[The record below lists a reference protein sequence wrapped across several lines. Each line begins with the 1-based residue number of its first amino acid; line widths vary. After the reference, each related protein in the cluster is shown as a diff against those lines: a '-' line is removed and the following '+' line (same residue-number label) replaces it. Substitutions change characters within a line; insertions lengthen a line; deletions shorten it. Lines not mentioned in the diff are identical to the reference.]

1 MSHKILVSIPVAIL
15 SFIVYLLYTGSIGWF
30 DVITGAVVAIIIG
43 LLTGSIVVKNP
54 RKTLS
59 IRRYILMIIYVIW
72 YFLVAEIRAHLDVI
86 KRALHPK
93 MPLNPAIIKVPY
105 NVNTDYAMVL
115 IANSITNTPG
125 TVVVDL
131 DYNNKYFFVHW
142 IDART
147 SDPLKA
153 KEIISSKFE
162 EFAKKIFD

>member
-1 MSHKILVSIPVAIL
+1 MTYKLLASIPAIIL
-15 SFIVYLLYTGSIGWF
+15 SFIIYLLYTGSIGLF
-30 DVITGAVVAIIIG
+30 DIITGAVVAIIIG

-54 RKTLS
+54 GKTFSL
-59 IRRYILMIIYVIW
+59 RRYILMIIYTIW
-72 YFLVAEIRAHLDVI
+72 YFLVAETKAHLDVI
-86 KRALHPK
+86 KRALHPR

-105 NVNTDYAMVL
+105 DVNTDYAMVL

-131 DYNNKYFFVHW
+131 DYENKYFFVHW
-142 IDART
+142 IDAKT

-153 KEIISSKFE
+153 REIISSKFE

>member
-1 MSHKILVSIPVAIL
+1 MFHKILVSIPVAIL
-15 SFIVYLLYTGSIGWF
+15 SFIVYLLYTGSIGLF
-30 DVITGAVVAIIIG
+30 DIITGAVVAIIIG

-147 SDPLKA
+147 SNPLKA